1 MLTFKREKIVF
12 ASLTFPYI
20 FHNYVCFFSNTEK
33 FIFILLALQVS
44 LQFVI
49 NVKTGQEEMAPRPLH
64 NPTIYNRIEFLIL
77 KFLSLGMAVTKF

>member
-1 MLTFKREKIVF
+1 MSVF
-12 ASLTFPYI
+12 SQIQKNSFL
-20 FHNYVCFFSNTEK
+20 FFS
-33 FIFILLALQVS
+33 LQVS

-77 KFLSLGMAVTKF
+77 EFLSLGMAVTKF